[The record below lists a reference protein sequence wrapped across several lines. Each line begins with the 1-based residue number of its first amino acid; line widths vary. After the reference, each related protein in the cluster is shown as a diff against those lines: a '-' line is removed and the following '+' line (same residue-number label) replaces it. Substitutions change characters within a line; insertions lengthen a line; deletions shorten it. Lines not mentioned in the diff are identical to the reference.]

1 MQNKKNQT
9 SVGQMIQR
17 CHKWRQKR
25 KQYMDLARQT
35 TDEIERERLL
45 QTAEHY
51 GRIVNEEQIKID
63 SQRDPKDK
71 AVTEIV
77 ESAENAE
84 PTDTNDEE
92 EIEYTLNTNDIAE
105 QATVEIVTKIKSA
118 LLSLFSSFVSILINL
133 NYFFHVCVKV
143 I

>member
-25 KQYMDLARQT
+25 KQYIDQARQT
-35 TDEIERERLL
+35 SDEIERERLL

-51 GRIVNEEQIKID
+51 GRIVTEEQTKID

-71 AVTEIV
+71 NVVADDAV
-77 ESAENAE
+77 ESAENS
-84 PTDTNDEE
+84 DTKESDEDEE
-92 EIEYTLNTNDIAE
+92 MGFPDFITNL
-105 QATVEIVTKIKSA
+105 K
-118 LLSLFSSFVSILINL
+118 
-133 NYFFHVCVKV
+133 
-143 I
+143 

>member
-9 SVGQMIQR
+9 TVGQMIQR

-25 KQYMDLARQT
+25 KQYIDLARQT
-35 TDEIERERLL
+35 SDEIERERLL

-71 AVTEIV
+71 TQVQEETIESTENT
-77 ESAENAE
+77 ESAESNE
-84 PTDTNDEE
+84 DDEIGFPDFITN
-92 EIEYTLNTNDIAE
+92 L
-105 QATVEIVTKIKSA
+105 Q
-118 LLSLFSSFVSILINL
+118 
-133 NYFFHVCVKV
+133 
-143 I
+143 

>member
-1 MQNKKNQT
+1 MQNKKNQQ

-51 GRIVNEEQIKID
+51 CRVANEEQAKID

-71 AVTEIV
+71 NVVTEEI
-77 ESAENAE
+77 AETTENSEASDSNE
-84 PTDTNDEE
+84 EE
-92 EIEYTLNTNDIAE
+92 EIGFPDFIA
-105 QATVEIVTKIKSA
+105 
-118 LLSLFSSFVSILINL
+118 NL
-133 NYFFHVCVKV
+133 K
-143 I
+143 

>member
-25 KQYMDLARQT
+25 KQYIDLARQT

-71 AVTEIV
+71 STEQEETV
-77 ESAENAE
+77 EAMENTE
-84 PTDTNDEE
+84 TSESNDDEE
-92 EIEYTLNTNDIAE
+92 IGFPDFIA
-105 QATVEIVTKIKSA
+105 
-118 LLSLFSSFVSILINL
+118 NL
-133 NYFFHVCVKV
+133 K
-143 I
+143 

>member
-1 MQNKKNQT
+1 MSNKKNQT

-51 GRIVNEEQIKID
+51 CRVANEEQAKID

-71 AVTEIV
+71 NVVTEEI
-77 ESAENAE
+77 AETTENSEASDSNE
-84 PTDTNDEE
+84 EE
-92 EIEYTLNTNDIAE
+92 EIGFPDFIA
-105 QATVEIVTKIKSA
+105 
-118 LLSLFSSFVSILINL
+118 NL
-133 NYFFHVCVKV
+133 K
-143 I
+143 

>member
-1 MQNKKNQT
+1 MQNKKNQQ

-51 GRIVNEEQIKID
+51 GRIVNEEQVKID

-71 AVTEIV
+71 NAVEIA
-77 ESAENAE
+77 ESAETPE
-84 PTDTNDEE
+84 TSETNEDEE
-92 EIEYTLNTNDIAE
+92 IGFPDFIA
-105 QATVEIVTKIKSA
+105 
-118 LLSLFSSFVSILINL
+118 NL
-133 NYFFHVCVKV
+133 K
-143 I
+143 